1 MQSKETITDYHERI
15 NKVLIYIDN
24 HLGEK
29 LDLEALAS
37 VSNFSAFHFHRIM
50 RAYLHE
56 SIGSYISRLRLE
68 TAASLLQFTDL
79 SINEIAFKIGY
90 ETPSSFTKAFR
101 KKFNISPSEFRNRNG
116 NQKMHKDHRLF
127 NLKYTEMKSKPQ
139 IKTMKPK
146 KVAYIQAIGD
156 YNDVGPTWEKLSAFF
171 KENKLFGFKT
181 EAIGISHNDPNITET
196 EKLRYDACFTVT
208 KDIQAQGEVG
218 VKTIEGGRYAIFKH
232 FGPYSQFQETYDE
245 IYRRWLP
252 ESGYELRDLPPFEL
266 YRNDPGKTK
275 PEKLLT
281 EIYVPIQ

>member
-56 SIGSYISRLRLE
+56 SIGSYIIRLRLE

-79 SINEIAFKIGY
+79 PINEIAFKIGY

-116 NQKMHKDHRLF
+116 NQR
-127 NLKYTEMKSKPQ
+127 
-139 IKTMKPK
+139 
-146 KVAYIQAIGD
+146 V
-156 YNDVGPTWEKLSAFF
+156 
-171 KENKLFGFKT
+171 
-181 EAIGISHNDPNITET
+181 
-196 EKLRYDACFTVT
+196 
-208 KDIQAQGEVG
+208 
-218 VKTIEGGRYAIFKH
+218 
-232 FGPYSQFQETYDE
+232 
-245 IYRRWLP
+245 
-252 ESGYELRDLPPFEL
+252 
-266 YRNDPGKTK
+266 
-275 PEKLLT
+275 
-281 EIYVPIQ
+281 